1 MLVHIDMIAGQTINK
16 KAFDSHLAIINDIRK
31 CGEQTGVRLKLIKT
45 IRAENKFIWEA
56 TYQEK
61 KSYTDMTIAVMKL
74 LFEKNIEPGNL
85 VKEEQI
91 MGCYQK
97 LNALGEILK
106 SA

>member
-1 MLVHIDMIAGQTINK
+1 MIKQIDRIVVQTINK
-16 KAFDSHLAIINDIRK
+16 KSFESHLAIIDDIRK
-31 CGEQTGVRLKLIKT
+31 CGEQNGVRLKLIKT

-85 VKEEQI
+85 VKEKQI

-97 LNALGEILK
+97 LNALEEILK

>member
-1 MLVHIDMIAGQTINK
+1 
-16 KAFDSHLAIINDIRK
+16 
-31 CGEQTGVRLKLIKT
+31 
-45 IRAENKFIWEA
+45 
-56 TYQEK
+56 
-61 KSYTDMTIAVMKL
+61 MTIAVMKL

>member
-1 MLVHIDMIAGQTINK
+1 MHKDILVVQTLNGNSFK
-16 KAFDSHLAIINDIRK
+16 SHLAIINDIRK
-31 CGEQTGVRLKLIKT
+31 CGERNGVILKLIKT
-45 IRAENKFIWEA
+45 IRGEKKIIWEA
-56 TYQEK
+56 TYQDK

-85 VKEEQI
+85 VKEKQI

>member
-1 MLVHIDMIAGQTINK
+1 MQKDILVVQTLNGNSFK
-16 KAFDSHLAIINDIRK
+16 SHLAIINDIRK

-45 IRAENKFIWEA
+45 IRGENKFIWEA
-56 TYQEK
+56 SYQEK

-85 VKEEQI
+85 VEEKEI